1 MLPIRVVICP
11 FVTFPSFILIIGTV
25 EKIGGAVTAAGA
37 EQKDPW
43 ILHGSFCFAPKK
55 GVS

>member
-1 MLPIRVVICP
+1 MVRCYN
-11 FVTFPSFILIIGTV
+11 VTFVSFILIIGTV

-43 ILHGSFCFAPKK
+43 ILHGSFCFAPKE